1 MKGRTY
7 RYMTETP
14 LFPFGYGLS
23 YTTFT
28 YGKPVLSK
36 KVFSAG
42 KSLTVTVPVT
52 NMGAVDGDEVVQLYM
67 RRVDDVDGPVKAL
80 RAFRRVHVAAG
91 ATEKI
96 ALTLTDREMEW
107 WNPET
112 NTLCIYPGEYELFV
126 GSSSRAEDLQTLC
139 LTVR

>member
-1 MKGRTY
+1 MQGRTY

-28 YGKPVLSK
+28 YGEPRLSK
-36 KVFSAG
+36 KSFSAG
-42 KSLTVTVPVT
+42 KTLTVTVPVT
-52 NMGAVDGDEVVQLYM
+52 NTGKMDGDEVVQLYM

-91 ATEKI
+91 TTEQVQ
-96 ALTLTDREMEW
+96 LTLTDREMEW

-112 NTLCIYPGEYELFV
+112 NTLCIYPGKYELFV
-126 GSSSRAEDLQTLC
+126 GSSSRAEDLQALAI
-139 LTVR
+139 TVK